1 MGSGLEKFGPGGKA
15 RGNNW
20 RLTAR
25 RKMRADKYGAKERG
39 RKGVKR
45 KRNEKGR
52 HLATTG
58 RKRKRREAIKEGRK
72 GRRGD
77 VQRRGIRFAEICGD

>member
-25 RKMRADKYGAKERG
+25 RKKRADKHRAKERG
-39 RKGVKR
+39 VKS

-52 HLATTG
+52 HLTTTG
-58 RKRKRREAIKEGRK
+58 RKRKRRDAIKEGRK

-77 VQRRGIRFAEICGD
+77 VQRRGFRFAEICGD

>member
-25 RKMRADKYGAKERG
+25 RKKRADKHRAKERG
-39 RKGVKR
+39 RKG
-45 KRNEKGR
+45 
-52 HLATTG
+52 
-58 RKRKRREAIKEGRK
+58 IKEK
-72 GRRGD
+72 
-77 VQRRGIRFAEICGD
+77 EK

>member
-25 RKMRADKYGAKERG
+25 RKKRTERG

-45 KRNEKGR
+45 KGNEKGR
-52 HLATTG
+52 HLARRG
-58 RKRKRREAIKEGRK
+58 EKRKRRDATEEGRK

-77 VQRRGIRFAEICGD
+77 VQRRGFRFAEICGD